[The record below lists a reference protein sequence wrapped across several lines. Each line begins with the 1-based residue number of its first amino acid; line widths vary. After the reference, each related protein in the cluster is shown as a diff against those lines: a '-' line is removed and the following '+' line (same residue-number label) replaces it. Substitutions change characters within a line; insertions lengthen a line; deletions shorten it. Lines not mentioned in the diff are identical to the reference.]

1 MHALIKLKKY
11 RVMKQRYGSEDKD
24 FDGIQRDLERKG
36 VGLGGG
42 GGGAVI
48 MDQNQTSTFR
58 VKPSSVLISPS
69 VVI

>member
-1 MHALIKLKKY
+1 MVREMHALIKLKKY

-42 GGGAVI
+42 G
-48 MDQNQTSTFR
+48 
-58 VKPSSVLISPS
+58 SS
-69 VVI
+69 